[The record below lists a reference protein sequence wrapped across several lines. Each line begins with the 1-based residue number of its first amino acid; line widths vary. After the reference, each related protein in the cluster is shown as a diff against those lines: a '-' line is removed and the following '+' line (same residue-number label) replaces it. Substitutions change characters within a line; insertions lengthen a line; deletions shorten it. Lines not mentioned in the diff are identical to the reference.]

1 MVHIKLC
8 IEHEKGSSIEE
19 KNISHI
25 TCKVKLIF
33 KANDHIVYNE
43 VLLFWRNTKDL
54 REDSGVSRN
63 FLRATEW
70 F

>member
-54 REDSGVSRN
+54 RED
-63 FLRATEW
+63 
-70 F
+70 